1 MITRKSTGRLKSYV
15 PSVVTLE
22 LASAIRKDPLS
33 DRITR
38 FKLKKSNPMNSLRKE
53 KIDLLL
59 ESIDFTGFFGATIGP
74 TSYKPENNHFKTSYQ
89 VYK

>member
-1 MITRKSTGRLKSYV
+1 MITRKSTGRLKSYI

-22 LASAIRKDPLS
+22 IASAMRKDPLS

-38 FKLKKSNPMNSLRKE
+38 LKQKKSNPTNSLRKE

-59 ESIDFTGFFGATIGP
+59 
-74 TSYKPENNHFKTSYQ
+74 
-89 VYK
+89 

>member
-22 LASAIRKDPLS
+22 LAATRIDPLS
-33 DRITR
+33 DRINR
-38 FKLKKSNPMNSLRKE
+38 LKQKKTNPTNSLRKE

-59 ESIDFTGFFGATIGP
+59 
-74 TSYKPENNHFKTSYQ
+74 
-89 VYK
+89 